1 MNPADRRPHL
11 KEIWPLIRPYWRGDE
26 KRWAWGLL
34 LAVVVLNLGLIGIQV
49 RLNLWNNTF
58 YNTLQNYDQAGFF
71 SALLEFAAL
80 AAGFIVMAVYSL
92 YLQQMLQIRWRR
104 WLTFHLLG
112 DWLGEQSYYRIGQLH
127 PPVDNPD
134 QRLAEDIDSFT
145 NNTLGLSLG
154 LMRAVVT
161 LFSFLG
167 ILWGLSG
174 HLAFSLAGWQ
184 IDIPGYMVWVALL
197 YAVIGSC
204 LTVKIGRPLV
214 GLNFRQQRFEA
225 DFRFGLIRVRENA
238 ESIALYRGETAE
250 RLELDRRFASLFTNF
265 YALMKRQKLLTW
277 FTAAYGQIA
286 IVFPILVAAP
296 RYFAREMPL
305 GGLMQT
311 ASAFGQVQES
321 LSWLVDAYPRLA
333 DWKAT
338 VDRLLTFRHGIEAA
352 HALQPVVA
360 EPSAGQLSVSQLALR
375 TPDQRFLLRDIGFR
389 LAEGDSL
396 WLRGPSGCGKS
407 TLLKTLAGIWPHARG
422 HVMLPA
428 GRRVLFLSQR
438 PYLPLGSLREAFY
451 YPDPVP
457 ADDDARLKSVMQE
470 TGLFHLAERLD
481 KVEPWSHML
490 SLGEQQRVALA
501 RVLLLQPDILFLD
514 EATSALDEAMET
526 HLYALVGNA
535 MKKGIL
541 VSVGHRPGLAPHHHQ
556 QLNLQQ
562 FRPKMTAA
570 GT

>member
-34 LAVVVLNLGLIGIQV
+34 LAVVALNLGLIGIQV

-407 TLLKTLAGIWPHARG
+407 TL
-422 HVMLPA
+422 
-428 GRRVLFLSQR
+428 
-438 PYLPLGSLREAFY
+438 
-451 YPDPVP
+451 
-457 ADDDARLKSVMQE
+457 
-470 TGLFHLAERLD
+470 
-481 KVEPWSHML
+481 
-490 SLGEQQRVALA
+490 
-501 RVLLLQPDILFLD
+501 
-514 EATSALDEAMET
+514 
-526 HLYALVGNA
+526 
-535 MKKGIL
+535 
-541 VSVGHRPGLAPHHHQ
+541 
-556 QLNLQQ
+556 
-562 FRPKMTAA
+562 
-570 GT
+570 